1 MPRVGRKMKGG
12 ENSTFT
18 IGTQEYKISSEE
30 INGETKVCVSVPK
43 PEPAPDAADAEA
55 ANEEAENEEAEN
67 KVAVDQIDG
76 GKRRRRRNTAKK
88 GGKSAKKGG
97 KLRGTRKRRGRKG
110 GKK

>member
-1 MPRVGRKMKGG
+1 MCASF
-12 ENSTFT
+12 ENCLWFH
-18 IGTQEYKISSEE
+18 
-30 INGETKVCVSVPK
+30 
-43 PEPAPDAADAEA
+43 PEADAEADAPA
-55 ANEEAENEEAEN
+55 ANEEADN
-67 KVAVDQIDG
+67 KDVESQEG

>member
-12 ENSTFT
+12 EDSTFT

-43 PEPAPDAADAEA
+43 PEPAPDAADAD
-55 ANEEAENEEAEN
+55 AENADE